1 MSPLIQYPL
10 QNRRINK
17 MAIHDLRKKTRASTG
32 QRIVMDPNKVR
43 ISNLENR
50 INNQEQKLD
59 KIIELLQ
66 NGNNLPNTNE

>member
-1 MSPLIQYPL
+1 MTTY
-10 QNRRINK
+10 
-17 MAIHDLRKKTRASTG
+17 DLRKKTDASTG
-32 QRIVMDPNKVR
+32 QKIIPLGYDIRVK
-43 ISNLENR
+43 NLENR